1 MQLHAAS
8 IGSAV
13 PRDNFNATIQSV
25 FDSSLNLR
33 LAHAGRL
40 ITILISDHYD
50 LPQGIRLDKRI
61 PLPYLTPSA
70 SLIANVGLRAAC
82 RGGILRFGS
91 STLTID
97 LRCAPIWEGRIPAL
111 TRPIERGAWSIIW
124 QTLNQQQ
131 RLKGTELIVD
141 DLFQSR
147 SPHAPLGQRAGHSD
161 QGSLLT
167 RKLSQPVLQLIAAA
181 ERLDSQIAKDA
192 AQKMIGLGPGVT
204 PSGDD
209 VLIGFLAGLY
219 STAENEPER
228 LAFIQTFGESLA
240 LLSKET
246 NEISRTYLHHAI
258 HGQFSSSMSALLDAI
273 NDGAEEQLI
282 SALKDA
288 MRVGHSSGMDSVTGL
303 LMGLAVW
310 NKEIIPHPIL
320 SRRERGKQE
329 VIWQL
334 HNA

>member
-1 MQLHAAS
+1 MQLYAAS

-13 PRDNFNATIQSV
+13 PRNNFNATIQSV

-33 LAHAGRL
+33 LAHEGRL

-70 SLIANVGLRAAC
+70 SLISNVGLRAAC

-91 STLTID
+91 SSLTID
-97 LRCAPIWEGRIPAL
+97 LRCAHIWEGRIPAL
-111 TRPIERGAWSIIW
+111 PRPIERGAWSIIW
-124 QTLNQQQ
+124 RTLNQQQ
-131 RLKGTELIVD
+131 RLKGTELIGD
-141 DLFQSR
+141 DLFN
-147 SPHAPLGQRAGHSD
+147 SD

-167 RKLSQPVLQLIAAA
+167 RKLSQPAMQLIAAA
-181 ERLDSQIAKDA
+181 ECLDSHIARDA

-209 VLIGFLAGLY
+209 VLIGFLAGLH
-219 STAENEPER
+219 STAGNEQGR
-228 LAFIQTFGESLA
+228 LAFIRAFGESL
-240 LLSKET
+240 LILSRET

-258 HGQFSSSMSALLDAI
+258 HGQFSSSLIALLAAI
-273 NDGAEEQLI
+273 NSGAEEQLS

-288 MRVGHSSGMDSVTGL
+288 MRVGHSSGMDSVTGF

-320 SRRERGKQE
+320 SHWERGKQE

>member
-1 MQLHAAS
+1 
-8 IGSAV
+8 
-13 PRDNFNATIQSV
+13 
-25 FDSSLNLR
+25 
-33 LAHAGRL
+33 
-40 ITILISDHYD
+40 
-50 LPQGIRLDKRI
+50 
-61 PLPYLTPSA
+61 
-70 SLIANVGLRAAC
+70 
-82 RGGILRFGS
+82 
-91 STLTID
+91 
-97 LRCAPIWEGRIPAL
+97 
-111 TRPIERGAWSIIW
+111 
-124 QTLNQQQ
+124 
-131 RLKGTELIVD
+131 
-141 DLFQSR
+141 
-147 SPHAPLGQRAGHSD
+147 
-161 QGSLLT
+161 
-167 RKLSQPVLQLIAAA
+167 
-181 ERLDSQIAKDA
+181 
-192 AQKMIGLGPGVT
+192 
-204 PSGDD
+204 
-209 VLIGFLAGLY
+209 
-219 STAENEPER
+219 
-228 LAFIQTFGESLA
+228 

>member
-1 MQLHAAS
+1 MQLYAAS

-13 PRDNFNATIQSV
+13 PLDNFNATIQSV

-33 LAHAGRL
+33 LAHEGRL
-40 ITILISDHYD
+40 ITILISDHYE
-50 LPQGIRLDKRI
+50 LPQGIRLDKKI

-70 SLIANVGLRAAC
+70 SLISNVGLRAAC

-91 STLTID
+91 SSLTID
-97 LRCAPIWEGRIPAL
+97 LRGAPIWEGRIPAL
-111 TRPIERGAWSIIW
+111 TRPIERAAWSIIW
-124 QTLNQQQ
+124 KTLNQQQ
-131 RLKGTELIVD
+131 RLKGTDLIVD
-141 DLFQSR
+141 DLFQLDTG
-147 SPHAPLGQRAGHSD
+147 P
-161 QGSLLT
+161 LLT

-181 ERLDSQIAKDA
+181 ERLDAQIAKDA

-209 VLIGFLAGLY
+209 VLIGFLAGLH

-228 LAFIQTFGESLA
+228 LAFIQTFGESLS

-258 HGQFSSSMSALLDAI
+258 HGQFSSSMIALLDAI
-273 NDGAEEQLI
+273 NNGAEEQLLA
-282 SALKDA
+282 ALKDA

-303 LMGLAVW
+303 LIGLYVW
-310 NKEIIPHPIL
+310 NRKIPMRGRHPL
-320 SRRERGKQE
+320 A
-329 VIWQL
+329 L
-334 HNA
+334 N